1 MINVFLFEKLH
12 ELDNLDKMKPTV
24 NQTGKGCKNTREKS
38 VQSFMFVKGLDFVS
52 WMELHSQHKGLL
64 NNYEDY

>member
-52 WMELHSQHKGLL
+52 
-64 NNYEDY
+64 